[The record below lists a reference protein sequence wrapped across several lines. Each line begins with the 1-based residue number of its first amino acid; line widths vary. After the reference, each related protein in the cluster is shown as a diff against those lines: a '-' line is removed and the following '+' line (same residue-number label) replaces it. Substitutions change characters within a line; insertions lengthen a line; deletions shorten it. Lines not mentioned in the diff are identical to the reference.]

1 MRRFSTSCVTAA
13 LFALVFSCSSD
24 PRAEEGHVDAAA
36 RPLALAT
43 PRKLLPFVSLADGR
57 VLAVGG
63 HDGNRTLASCEVFEP
78 GSGLWHVTG
87 SLRTARRN
95 HAAVRLADGRV
106 LAVGGTHGAA
116 MGALASAEVYDPA
129 TGAWT
134 DTASMAEARNDPAM
148 VLLPDGRVLVAG
160 GTDVDRRP
168 LRSAELYDA
177 VTGTWSAAEASGFA
191 RGGARTAVLLANGK
205 ALFASGLQAELYD
218 AATGHWEKAGPA
230 GGAAGTH
237 RLAHTVTLLPDGRVL
252 VVGGTTARAAGTAEV
267 YAPDTGEW
275 TLVAAPAVPREHHAA
290 VVTADGAVWVLGG
303 EHYTTGALAS
313 VERFEP
319 ATGTW
324 ASVPA
329 LVEPRG
335 KLAAVVLPDGAVL
348 VMGGG
353 NEVEGMLSVSER
365 YVPGGCVPTVC
376 SAREGMCGPVADG
389 CGGTLDCGPC
399 GAEVCGA
406 GECRA
411 EGSGVP

>member
-1 MRRFSTSCVTAA
+1 MRRFSTSCISAA
-13 LFALVFSCSSD
+13 LFALVFSCSSG
-24 PRAEEGHVDAAA
+24 PRAEEGHTDAYAQ
-36 RPLALAT
+36 PLTLAT

-78 GSGLWHVTG
+78 ATGTWHLTG
-87 SLRTARRN
+87 SMRVARRN

-106 LAVGGTHGAA
+106 LVAGGTHGQA
-116 MGALASAEVYDPA
+116 MGALASAEIYDPA
-129 TGAWT
+129 TGVWT
-134 DTASMAEARNDPAM
+134 ETATMAEARNDPAM

-177 VTGTWSAAEASGFA
+177 ATGTWSAAEPSGFA
-191 RGGARTAVLLANGK
+191 RGGARTAVVLGNGK
-205 ALFASGLQAELYD
+205 VLFASGLQAELYD
-218 AATGHWEKAGPA
+218 VATGHWEKAGLA

-237 RLAHTVTLLPDGRVL
+237 RLAHSVTLLPDGRVL

-275 TLVAAPAVPREHHAA
+275 TLVASPAVPREHHAA
-290 VVTADGAVWVLGG
+290 VVMPDGTVWVMGG
-303 EHYTTGALAS
+303 EHSTTGALAS

-324 ASVPA
+324 SSAPA
-329 LVEPRG
+329 LAEPRG
-335 KLAAVVLPDGAVL
+335 KLAAVVMPDGTVL

-353 NEVEGMLSVSER
+353 NEVEGMLSVGER

-411 EGSGVP
+411 EGASGP